1 MFYAII
7 CDAYKLE
14 PIKDGETR
22 EVLALPYS
30 LSPYKVAVLPLSNK
44 LNDNAKKVF
53 DTLIAHNIP
62 AVYDTTGSIGKR
74 YRRQDAIGTYF
85 CITYDFDS
93 EKDNCVTIRNR
104 DTMKQERIK
113 ISEIFKFLG
122 KYICRE
128 D

>member
-7 CDAYKLE
+7 CDAYRIE
-14 PIKDGETR
+14 NIKDNETR
-22 EVLALPYS
+22 EVLGLPYA
-30 LSPYKVAVLPLSNK
+30 LCPYKVAVLPLSNK

-53 DTLIAHNIP
+53 DKLIAAQVP
-62 AVYDTTGSIGKR
+62 SVYDVTGSIGKR

-113 ISEIFKFLG
+113 ISEILNFLG
-122 KYICRE
+122 KYMSRV